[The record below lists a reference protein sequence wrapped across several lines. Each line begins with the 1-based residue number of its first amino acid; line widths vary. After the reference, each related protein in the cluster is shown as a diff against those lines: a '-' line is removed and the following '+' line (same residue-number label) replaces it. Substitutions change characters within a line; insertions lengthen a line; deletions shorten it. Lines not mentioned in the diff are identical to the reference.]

1 MVNFFF
7 TKKLMTFQGKEDLYM
22 VGLSRKIL
30 APLGFIEAEAKAF
43 EAGITFAKE
52 VGIREFFL
60 KGASSTIQDQL
71 NYKCN

>member
-1 MVNFFF
+1 
-7 TKKLMTFQGKEDLYM
+7 M

-30 APLGFIEAEAKAF
+30 APLGFIEAKAF
-43 EAGITFAKE
+43 E

>member
-1 MVNFFF
+1 
-7 TKKLMTFQGKEDLYM
+7 MTFQGKEDLYM

-30 APLGFIEAEAKAF
+30 APLGFIEAKAKAF
-43 EAGITFAKE
+43 E
-52 VGIREFFL
+52 VGIREIFL

>member
-7 TKKLMTFQGKEDLYM
+7 AKKLMTFQGKEDLYM
-22 VGLSRKIL
+22 LGLSRKIL
-30 APLGFIEAEAKAF
+30 APLGFIEAKAKAF
-43 EAGITFAKE
+43 E

>member
-1 MVNFFF
+1 
-7 TKKLMTFQGKEDLYM
+7 M

-30 APLGFIEAEAKAF
+30 APLGFIEAEAKA

-60 KGASSTIQDQL
+60 KGDSSTIQDQL
-71 NYKCN
+71 NYRCN

>member
-1 MVNFFF
+1 
-7 TKKLMTFQGKEDLYM
+7 M

-60 KGASSTIQDQL
+60 KGDSSTIQDQL
-71 NYKCN
+71 NYRCN